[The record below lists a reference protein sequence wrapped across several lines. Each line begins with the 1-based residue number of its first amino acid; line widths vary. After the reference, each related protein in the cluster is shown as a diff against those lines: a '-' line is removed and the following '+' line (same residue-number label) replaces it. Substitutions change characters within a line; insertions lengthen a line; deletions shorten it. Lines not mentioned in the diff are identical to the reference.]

1 MIVNFLLGWQGA
13 VARRAPWSNL
23 ATRAAALIDAGA
35 VAIARHRTATP
46 AREHPGTLPDDDSAR
61 RRMIELAK
69 AYRDSTAS
77 FFAPVSLTDED
88 RSDFHIAPAPRLAAS
103 LSASSTIRDISF
115 PSRYRPWLASYR
127 DEHQRYLANLT
138 VHARWWSQSPPA
150 PRPVVILLHGWQ
162 QGPYWMIDR
171 MMARAQWQEAGFDVV
186 AMQLPMH
193 GERAPSDGDGGHD
206 LPSGAL
212 FPSPHLARTNESVGQ
227 AISDLRMLAAHLRRL
242 GAPSIGV
249 VGMSLGGYI
258 ASLWASLDES
268 LAFAVAWVPTTSIAE
283 SMAQHGAPTTA
294 WQRAQKAG
302 ISTDLLGDVFSVHSP
317 LRRLPLLP
325 ADTLWVVGGL
335 GDRVTPPSHAEAL
348 AKHWQGAHVRWFA
361 GGHLAQ
367 VGGGAVIAEI
377 IDFVARA
384 TTKPIVSRAQPND
397 KGAP

>member
-1 MIVNFLLGWQGA
+1 MV
-13 VARRAPWSNL
+13 
-23 ATRAAALIDAGA
+23 
-35 VAIARHRTATP
+35 
-46 AREHPGTLPDDDSAR
+46 
-61 RRMIELAK
+61 ELAK
-69 AYRDSTAS
+69 AYGESADS
-77 FFAPVSLTDED
+77 FFPAVSLTDED
-88 RSDFHIAPAPRLAAS
+88 LGDFHIAQAPRLAAS
-103 LSASSTIRDISF
+103 FSASSTIRDISF
-115 PSRYRPWLASYR
+115 PSRHRPWLASYR
-127 DEHQRYLANLT
+127 DEHQRYVANLT
-138 VHARWWSQSPPA
+138 VHARWWSESPPTA
-150 PRPVVILLHGWQ
+150 RPVVILLHGWQ

-171 MMARAQWQEAGFDVV
+171 MMARAQWQAAGFDVV

-193 GERAPSDGDGGHD
+193 GNRAPTDGDGGHD

-227 AISDLRMLAAHLRRL
+227 AIADLRLLAAHLRRL

-258 ASLWASLDES
+258 ASLWASLDAS

-302 ISTDLLGDVFSVHSP
+302 ISTDLLDDVFAVHSP
-317 LRRLPLLP
+317 LLRAPLLSP
-325 ADTLWVVGGL
+325 DKLWVVGGL

-348 AKHWQGAHVRWFA
+348 AKHWQGANVRWFA

-367 VGGGAVIAEI
+367 VGGGKVVAEI
-377 IDFVARA
+377 IDS
-384 TTKPIVSRAQPND
+384 VSRAAKSIVSSTQSND